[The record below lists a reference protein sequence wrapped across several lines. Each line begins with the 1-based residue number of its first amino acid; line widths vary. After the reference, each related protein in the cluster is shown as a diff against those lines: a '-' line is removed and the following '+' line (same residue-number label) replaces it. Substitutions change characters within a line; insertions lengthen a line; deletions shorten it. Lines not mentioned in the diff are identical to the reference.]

1 MNSVNNDNA
10 QTVLLPAGDL
20 ASRRRAAEFRKQ
32 VLSIWDSSSC
42 ITISCSGVDSMA
54 ASFADELFGML
65 AHEKGYQTTV
75 DKIKLS
81 SATPSVLKSIAS
93 AIRQR
98 CREFN
103 SHRYDKTGN
112 AI

>member
-1 MNSVNNDNA
+1 MTSTNSLDA
-10 QTVLLPAGDL
+10 HTIALPAGDL
-20 ASRRRAAEFRKQ
+20 ASRRSAAKLRTQ
-32 VLSIWDSSSC
+32 ILSIWDQSSR
-42 ITISCSGVDSMA
+42 ITISCSGVDSIA

-81 SATPSVLKSIAS
+81 NATPLVLKSIAS

-103 SHRYDKTGN
+103 AHRYDKTGN
-112 AI
+112 PI